1 MTTYYTITTPGNA
14 TLTIKKSTF
23 ICRITRTTSQEE
35 AAAFIEK
42 VSATEHK
49 ARHNCFATVIGDND
63 QFQRMSDNGEP
74 SGTAGVPILSTLQ
87 QHHLHDITA
96 VVTRYFGGIKL
107 GTGGLIR
114 AYRGATSAAID
125 ATTIMTRRS
134 QQTVT
139 ITTDYARFQVLQ
151 NYLQAHHIQLLKNDY
166 TTTVTTTVTLPADQV
181 SAFSQTITNL
191 LSGQVTL
198 QAGEIRP
205 TYVPANLTH

>member
-1 MTTYYTITTPGNA
+1 MTTYYTITTPGKA

-49 ARHNCFATVIGDND
+49 AHHNCFATVIGDND

-114 AYRGATSAAID
+114 AYREATSAAID

>member
-1 MTTYYTITTPGNA
+1 MTPYYTITTPGKA
-14 TLTIKKSTF
+14 TLIIKKSTF
-23 ICRITRTTSQEE
+23 ICRISRTTSQEE
-35 AAAFIEK
+35 AAAFIDQ
-42 VSATEHK
+42 VSATERK

-74 SGTAGVPILSTLQ
+74 SGTAGVPILSTIQ
-87 QHHLHDITA
+87 QHHLHDVTA

-114 AYRGATSAAID
+114 AYRGATSAAIE
-125 ATTIMTRRS
+125 ATTIMTRQP

-151 NYLQAHHIQLLKNDY
+151 NYLQTHHIQPLTTDY
-166 TTTVTTTVTLPADQV
+166 TAAVTTTVTLPADQFP
-181 SAFSQTITNL
+181 AFNQAITNL

-198 QAGEIRP
+198 HTGEVRP
-205 TYVPANLTH
+205 TYVPANLAH

>member
-1 MTTYYTITTPGNA
+1 
-14 TLTIKKSTF
+14 
-23 ICRITRTTSQEE
+23 
-35 AAAFIEK
+35 
-42 VSATEHK
+42 
-49 ARHNCFATVIGDND
+49 
-63 QFQRMSDNGEP
+63 
-74 SGTAGVPILSTLQ
+74 
-87 QHHLHDITA
+87 
-96 VVTRYFGGIKL
+96 
-107 GTGGLIR
+107 
-114 AYRGATSAAID
+114 
-125 ATTIMTRRS
+125 MTRRS